1 MTEKLGFEIGKD
13 FRPEPQLKK
22 VYYIYLV
29 LILFLAILPWYIPV
43 LIFSPMI
50 VSVLIGTV
58 CLLIVLFV
66 IYWIGRYYDSIS
78 YRMTDR
84 EIIWRRGVWF
94 RNTGIVP
101 FDRITNVDISQGPI
115 SRRLGIGTL
124 KIQTAGY
131 STQSSPEINIV
142 GVKNFEELR
151 DIIMRFVERKEA
163 TTGVGRYENKGTEEL
178 ILDEVIKIRKLLE
191 ERKL

>member
-1 MTEKLGFEIGKD
+1 MTKKKGYEIGKD
-13 FRPEPQLKK
+13 FGPEPQLKK

-29 LILFLAILPWYIPV
+29 LILVIAFLPWYIPV

-50 VSVLIGTV
+50 VSVLVGGV

-78 YRMTDR
+78 YRLTDK

-124 KIQTAGY
+124 KVQTAGY
-131 STQSSPEINIV
+131 STQSSPEINIA

-151 DIIMRFVERKEA
+151 DIIMKFVERKEI
-163 TTGVGRYENKGTEEL
+163 TGVDRYESRGMEEL

-191 ERKL
+191 ERK

>member
-1 MTEKLGFEIGKD
+1 MTKKKGYEIGKD
-13 FRPEPQLKK
+13 FGPEQQLKK

-29 LILFLAILPWYIPV
+29 LILVIAFLPWYIPV
-43 LIFSPMI
+43 LIFSPMM
-50 VSVLIGTV
+50 VSVLIGGV

-78 YRMTDR
+78 YRLTDK

-124 KIQTAGY
+124 KVQTAGY
-131 STQSSPEINIV
+131 STQSSPEINIA

-151 DIIMRFVERKEA
+151 DIIMKFVERKEI
-163 TTGVGRYENKGTEEL
+163 TGVDRYESRGMEEL

-191 ERKL
+191 ERK

>member
-1 MTEKLGFEIGKD
+1 MTKKKGYDIGKD
-13 FRPEPQLKK
+13 FGPEPQLKK

-29 LILFLAILPWYIPV
+29 LILVIAFLPWYIPV

-50 VSVLIGTV
+50 VSVLVGGV

-78 YRMTDR
+78 YRLTDK

-124 KIQTAGY
+124 KVQTAGY
-131 STQSSPEINIV
+131 STQSSPEINIA

-151 DIIMRFVERKEA
+151 DIIMKFVERKEI
-163 TTGVGRYENKGTEEL
+163 TGVDRYESRGMEEL

-191 ERKL
+191 ERK